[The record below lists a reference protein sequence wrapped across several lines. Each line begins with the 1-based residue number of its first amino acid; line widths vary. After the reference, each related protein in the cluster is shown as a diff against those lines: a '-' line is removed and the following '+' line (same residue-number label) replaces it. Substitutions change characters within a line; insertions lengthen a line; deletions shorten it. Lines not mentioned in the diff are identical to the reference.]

1 MRKVQGSRENKSK
14 VVSEWPWGQARMQGK
29 AMEYK
34 GRIYESRS
42 VGGVLNDRW
51 PENSLESLCLDDEYG
66 LLSDRFVSWL
76 KWLAYTVVIGIPSFI
91 LRTSFL
97 LVTWL
102 VRAVIGLPIF
112 VVATLLSWLKW
123 LAYTVVIGIPS
134 FILRTSFLL
143 VTWLVRAVLFVVSGI
158 IILFLAFLCASVLFV
173 GAVFL
178 LGVSFTL
185 LRSAVETILAI
196 DAWNL

>member
-1 MRKVQGSRENKSK
+1 
-14 VVSEWPWGQARMQGK
+14 
-29 AMEYK
+29 
-34 GRIYESRS
+34 
-42 VGGVLNDRW
+42 
-51 PENSLESLCLDDEYG
+51 
-66 LLSDRFVSWL
+66 
-76 KWLAYTVVIGIPSFI
+76 VIS
-91 LRTSFL
+91 
-97 LVTWL
+97 
-102 VRAVIGLPIF
+102 
-112 VVATLLSWLKW
+112 
-123 LAYTVVIGIPS
+123 IPS